1 MPPPSPV
8 WTQKGQYNNATFEMR
23 VKIADLWYAS
33 EEVRLNVKG
42 AAQEKETKSPGAK
55 APSN

>member
-8 WTQKGQYNNATFEMR
+8 WTQKGQYNNSTFEMR
-23 VKIADLWYAS
+23 VKIGDVWYAS

-42 AAQEKETKSPGAK
+42 APKEKEKSPGSK
-55 APSN
+55 LPG